1 MRFVIAGASGF
12 LGQAW
17 SAHLRAHDHEVVE
30 LVRGDPQ
37 GPRQVSWDP
46 YGKGV
51 DQAVVDSADVVTN
64 LAGAPLAHWPW
75 TQSYRRTFRD
85 SRVVTTRV
93 LAEAVARSER
103 PPVLIAQNGVAPY
116 GDRGDEVI
124 TEETPTDADTFI
136 AQVSRDWESATAPA
150 AQAGARV
157 VVMRTGVVLDRSGGA
172 LRAMLP
178 AFRLGVAGRIGPGTQ
193 YFPAITLQ
201 DWLGAA
207 THLAYSDQLSGAFNL
222 TGPDPS
228 TNAEFTR
235 ALGRALHRPT
245 AVRVPAW
252 PLRRLAEVPAGELL
266 ASARVEP
273 RRLLEDGYAF
283 AHLDVDDRVRAAL
296 AGYRPISP
304 GSPS

>member
-1 MRFVIAGASGF
+1 MRFVIAGSSGF

-17 SAHLRAHDHEVVE
+17 SAHLRAHDHDVVE
-30 LVRGDPQ
+30 LVRGESR
-37 GPRQVSWDP
+37 GPHQVSWDP
-46 YGKGV
+46 YGRGV
-51 DQAVVDSADVVTN
+51 DQAVVDAADVVAN

-93 LAEAVARSER
+93 LAEAVARSEE
-103 PPVLIAQNGVAPY
+103 PAVLLAQNGVAPY

-136 AQVSRDWESATAPA
+136 AQVSRDWERATAPA
-150 AQAGARV
+150 ADAGARV

-172 LRAMLP
+172 LKAMLLP
-178 AFRLGVAGRIGPGTQ
+178 FRLGVGGRIGPGTQ
-193 YFPAITLQ
+193 YFPTVTLQ
-201 DWLGAA
+201 DWIGAA
-207 THLAYSDQLSGAFNL
+207 TYLAYSDHLSGAFNV

-228 TNAEFTR
+228 TNAEFTVS
-235 ALGRALHRPT
+235 LGRALHRP
-245 AVRVPAW
+245 AFVPVPAW
-252 PLRRLAEVPAGELL
+252 PLRRVAEVPAGELL

-296 AGYRPISP
+296 EGYRPISP